1 MHRVED
7 APSRSQT
14 EGAMREWLQT
24 FVPQY
29 KISGSTGTGVTAHAG
44 AGRPRRV
51 QAASIKPRNS
61 MFNDGGVPK
70 GIYTFCRIRIG
81 RVIPPV

>member
-1 MHRVED
+1 MR
-7 APSRSQT
+7 
-14 EGAMREWLQT
+14 GAAG
-24 FVPQY
+24 
-29 KISGSTGTGVTAHAG
+29 GSTGTGVTAHAG

-70 GIYTFCRIRIG
+70 GNGYVVEG
-81 RVIPPV
+81 